1 MRVTIALMITA
12 LVGLGAGWLLWPAT
26 SNPVGDMQTGAPL
39 VAVSLPSS
47 FIEQEQ
53 NGQATFDANC
63 AACHGENGSG
73 RSEMGPPLIHK
84 IYEPSH
90 HADISFE
97 RAVQYGVQSH
107 HWNFGNMAAVEGLTQ
122 ADIGNII
129 AYVRAVQRANDIN

>member
-47 FIEQEQ
+47 FTEQEQ

-97 RAVQYGVQSH
+97 RAVQYGVQLH

>member
-1 MRVTIALMITA
+1 MRVTLALIITA
-12 LVGLGAGWLLWPAT
+12 LVGLGAGWVLWPAP
-26 SNPVGDMQTGAPL
+26 SDPVADLQAGAPL

-47 FIEQEQ
+47 FTDQEQ
-53 NGQATFDANC
+53 MGQTAFATNC

-122 ADIGNII
+122 ADIANII
-129 AYVRAVQRANDIN
+129 AYIRAVQRANGIT